1 MLNGQIEKQQYIHK
15 IMPITSTN
23 PIEVD
28 GNVYPY
34 FMVNLAISPLV
45 KPTDIGASVAMRLTP
60 YRILEDGSS
69 VSLPNNSIPITYMDI
84 FESGDTDAINA
95 AMTIMGTLQTF
106 INEKNL

>member
-1 MLNGQIEKQQYIHK
+1 
-15 IMPITSTN
+15 MPITSTN

-34 FMVNLAISPLV
+34 YMINLAISPLV

-60 YRILEDGSS
+60 YRVLEDGSS
-69 VSLPNNSIPITYMDI
+69 VSLPDNSTPITYMDV
-84 FESGDTDAINA
+84 FESEDTDAINA
-95 AMTIMGTLQTF
+95 AAVIMGALQTF

>member
-1 MLNGQIEKQQYIHK
+1 
-15 IMPITSTN
+15 MPIQSTN

-28 GNVYPY
+28 GIIYPY

-60 YRILEDGSS
+60 YRVLEDGSS
-69 VSLPNNSIPITYMDI
+69 VSLPDNSIPITYMDV

-95 AMTIMGTLQTF
+95 AMSIMGALQTF
-106 INEKNL
+106 INDKNL